1 MLMSPSRPAPV
12 IIVDYD
18 PLWPR
23 RFDQLAAVYGRVLEE
38 LHHRIE
44 HVGSTS
50 VPGLAA
56 KPVIDIIIVIPSM
69 ADFALLNAALESLG
83 YLHNGDQDVPGR
95 EVFKLKL
102 RELMANDLGE
112 EPWTHH
118 LYVCPSG
125 SKSLA
130 QMLFFRDYLRTHA
143 DTSRRYDELKRGLA
157 QKLRNDRVGY
167 TDAKTAFVTAI
178 TDLML
183 EG

>member
-18 PLWPR
+18 PLWPC
-23 RFDQLAAVYGRVLEE
+23 RFDRLAAVYSRVLEE

-44 HVGSTS
+44 HIGSTS

-56 KPVIDIIIVIPSM
+56 KPIIDIIIVIPSM
-69 ADFALLNAALESLG
+69 AGFALLNAAFESLG

-95 EVFKLKL
+95 EVFKLK
-102 RELMANDLGE
+102 ESDIMARCLGE
-112 EPWTHH
+112 NPWPHH
-118 LYVCPSG
+118 LYVCPSD